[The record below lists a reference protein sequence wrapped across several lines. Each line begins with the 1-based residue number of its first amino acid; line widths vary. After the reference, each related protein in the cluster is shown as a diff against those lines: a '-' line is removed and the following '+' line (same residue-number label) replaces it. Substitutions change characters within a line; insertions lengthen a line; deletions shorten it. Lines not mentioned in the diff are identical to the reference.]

1 MELKIGDIV
10 TYGFKK
16 FKAIPKTSDISC
28 EKMCDL
34 RNICSNITKERHKE
48 MIGECFSF
56 LRQDNTDIVFIEID
70 D

>member
-10 TYGFKK
+10 TYGFRK
-16 FKAIPKTSDISC
+16 FKIIPKISDTSC

-34 RNICSNITKERHKE
+34 RNICSNITRERREE

-56 LRQDNTDIVFIEID
+56 LRQDNTDVVFIEID

>member
-10 TYGFKK
+10 TYGLRK
-16 FKAIPKTSDISC
+16 FKAIHKSSNVSC

-34 RNICSNITKERHKE
+34 RNICKNLTREMKKE

-56 LRQDNTDIVFIEID
+56 VRQDNTDIVFIEID